1 MSKASRILVSAATL
15 VAAMTGPAA
24 FAGQT
29 VYAIGGGGSQLV
41 RFDSDNPTEATI
53 VGAFNGANIFLDA
66 IDFRLSNGKL
76 YGYLDSTDSVYSID
90 LNTATLT
97 LDSTPPSAAPTN
109 TFHVGMDF
117 NPRID
122 RLRVITD
129 SGQNIV
135 YNPFAKTFGAFTNLF
150 YGAGDPN
157 ANQIANIIENAYTQ
171 NIVAGVGTQQYA
183 IDYVLDVLVKLDN
196 NAGTLTTVGALGVDT
211 DVYTGF
217 DIYTNAAGVDFAYA
231 ILTGDAGP
239 GGFYTINL
247 ATGAATLVGGL
258 GDLEQV
264 YSLAVVIPAPAS
276 VLALLV
282 PACLVRRRRNW

>member
-1 MSKASRILVSAATL
+1 MKVSRILVSAATL
-15 VAAMTGPAA
+15 IAAMTAPVAL
-24 FAGQT
+24 AGQT
-29 VYAIGGGGSQLV
+29 VYAIGAGGSQLL
-41 RFDSDNPTEATI
+41 RFDSDTPSAVTV
-53 VGAFNGANIFLDA
+53 VGSFNGANIFLDA
-66 IDFRLSNGKL
+66 IDFRLANGKL

-90 LNTATLT
+90 LNTAALT
-97 LDSTPPSAAPTN
+97 LDSTPPSGAPTN

-135 YNPFAKTFGAFTNLF
+135 YNPVAKTSGAFTNLF
-150 YGAGDPN
+150 YGAGDAN
-157 ANQIANIIENAYTQ
+157 ANQIANIIDNAYTQ
-171 NIVAGVGTQQYA
+171 NIVGGVGTQQYA

-196 NAGTLTTVGALGVDT
+196 NAGTLTTVGSLGVDT

-217 DIYTNAAGVDFAYA
+217 DIYTTAGGVDIAYA
-231 ILTGDAGP
+231 ILTGDTGP

-247 ATGAATLVGGL
+247 TTGAATLVGSL

-276 VLALLV
+276 VLALLA
-282 PACLVRRRRNW
+282 PACLLRRRRNG